1 MNTNNSKYLQ
11 ISQDIIERI
20 MHGELAHGDRV
31 PSEHELMQQ
40 YGVSNTTA
48 RKSLLNIELKGW
60 VIRIKGKG
68 TFVLN
73 RSKDMHL
80 TRMLGSLDA
89 IKESF
94 EDNLIHEGFTPK
106 NILMDKTVIEN
117 GISTNVNGQVFSI
130 DGPVLKYRRLRYA
143 NDILMKDDTRY
154 ISMTACRNI
163 HLIEPTQPLIRIYE
177 EKYKLQIENV
187 HRTIGTMVLYPESN
201 DNYFENEIPLSV
213 FILNGVCI
221 AQGGSVIEIEYSL
234 YRGDKYQF
242 SVDAKPQ
249 LVNIKS

>member
-20 MHGELAHGDRV
+20 MNGELAPGDRV

-89 IKESF
+89 F
-94 EDNLIHEGFTPK
+94 
-106 NILMDKTVIEN
+106 
-117 GISTNVNGQVFSI
+117 
-130 DGPVLKYRRLRYA
+130 
-143 NDILMKDDTRY
+143 
-154 ISMTACRNI
+154 
-163 HLIEPTQPLIRIYE
+163 
-177 EKYKLQIENV
+177 
-187 HRTIGTMVLYPESN
+187 
-201 DNYFENEIPLSV
+201 
-213 FILNGVCI
+213 
-221 AQGGSVIEIEYSL
+221 
-234 YRGDKYQF
+234 
-242 SVDAKPQ
+242 
-249 LVNIKS
+249 

>member
-20 MHGELAHGDRV
+20 MNGELAPGDRV

-106 NILMDKTVIEN
+106 NILMEKTVIEN

-130 DGPVLKYRRLRYA
+130 DGPVLP
-143 NDILMKDDTRY
+143 KDFL
-154 ISMTACRNI
+154 C
-163 HLIEPTQPLIRIYE
+163 
-177 EKYKLQIENV
+177 
-187 HRTIGTMVLYPESN
+187 
-201 DNYFENEIPLSV
+201 
-213 FILNGVCI
+213 
-221 AQGGSVIEIEYSL
+221 
-234 YRGDKYQF
+234 
-242 SVDAKPQ
+242 
-249 LVNIKS
+249 

>member
-20 MHGELAHGDRV
+20 MNGELAPGDRV

-73 RSKDMHL
+73 RSKD
-80 TRMLGSLDA
+80 
-89 IKESF
+89 
-94 EDNLIHEGFTPK
+94 
-106 NILMDKTVIEN
+106 ILMEKTVIEN

-221 AQGGSVIEIEYSL
+221 AQEGSAIEIEYSL

>member
-20 MHGELAHGDRV
+20 MNGELAPGDRV

-106 NILMDKTVIEN
+106 NILMEKTVIEN

-143 NDILMKDDTRY
+143 NDILLKDDTRY
-154 ISMTACRNI
+154 IPMTACRNI

>member
-1 MNTNNSKYLQ
+1 MN
-11 ISQDIIERI
+11 
-20 MHGELAHGDRV
+20 GELAPGDRV

-94 EDNLIHEGFTPK
+94 EDNLIHEGYTPK
-106 NILMDKTVIEN
+106 NILM
-117 GISTNVNGQVFSI
+117 
-130 DGPVLKYRRLRYA
+130 
-143 NDILMKDDTRY
+143 
-154 ISMTACRNI
+154 
-163 HLIEPTQPLIRIYE
+163 
-177 EKYKLQIENV
+177 EKYLLKIYKV
-187 HRTIGTMVLYPESN
+187 KI
-201 DNYFENEIPLSV
+201 
-213 FILNGVCI
+213 
-221 AQGGSVIEIEYSL
+221 
-234 YRGDKYQF
+234 
-242 SVDAKPQ
+242 
-249 LVNIKS
+249 

>member
-20 MHGELAHGDRV
+20 MNGELAPGDRV

-80 TRMLGSLDA
+80 TRML
-89 IKESF
+89 
-94 EDNLIHEGFTPK
+94 
-106 NILMDKTVIEN
+106 
-117 GISTNVNGQVFSI
+117 
-130 DGPVLKYRRLRYA
+130 
-143 NDILMKDDTRY
+143 
-154 ISMTACRNI
+154 
-163 HLIEPTQPLIRIYE
+163 
-177 EKYKLQIENV
+177 
-187 HRTIGTMVLYPESN
+187 
-201 DNYFENEIPLSV
+201 
-213 FILNGVCI
+213 
-221 AQGGSVIEIEYSL
+221 
-234 YRGDKYQF
+234 
-242 SVDAKPQ
+242 
-249 LVNIKS
+249 